1 MSRAFLRYLDGRQ
14 GRDGRKKLKISNL
27 GFGVDA
33 AGIHDAAGSAFS
45 ISGTCNRRD
54 WHLAWPDFCY
64 RGFHLGRMTGIVNEN
79 RAAETCRKKEAAVS
93 IDCLRLPLHLKRCV
107 HPGPTGQSHR
117 PAKQRNAPED
127 LDFYRSSGA
136 FAMSRKNRDYCGRAA
151 FAAPETSSS
160 FCLSSVSMRPSSTS
174 ASRRFWRPSS

>member
-33 AGIHDAAGSAFS
+33 AGIHDAAGPAFS

-107 HPGPTGQSHR
+107 YPGPKAPGKAIDPQNRGTPLRIWISTDPQGRLQCHGKTRITAGGQPSPR
-117 PAKQRNAPED
+117 
-127 LDFYRSSGA
+127 
-136 FAMSRKNRDYCGRAA
+136 RKPRAA
-151 FAAPETSSS
+151 
-160 FCLSSVSMRPSSTS
+160 S
-174 ASRRFWRPSS
+174 A